1 MAQLSPLLL
10 AGLLAAS
17 GTLLPPAAFAGAG
30 ASGGSAPIGEALQPS
45 NGDQK
50 ALCDWLRQKGAVFY
64 GAWWCPACFQQKNL
78 FGQEAG
84 NRLPYVECDRD
95 AAGRSRC
102 QEAAVRVFP
111 TWELNGKRRE
121 GVQSLEEL
129 KAWSGFPGAQA
140 AGAASQAGGGHSG
153 HSQR

>member
-1 MAQLSPLLL
+1 MAQLPPLLL
-10 AGLLAAS
+10 AGLLAAG
-17 GTLLPPAAFAGAG
+17 GTLLPPGAMGGAA
-30 ASGGSAPIGEALQPS
+30 ASGDSAPIGEALRPS
-45 NGDQK
+45 NADQQ
-50 ALCDWLRQKGAVFY
+50 ALCNWLRQKGAVFY

-111 TWELNGKRRE
+111 TWVLNGQRRE

-129 KAWSGFPGAQA
+129 KSWSGFPAAA
-140 AGAASQAGGGHSG
+140 AGAHAGQGHP
-153 HSQR
+153 

>member
-1 MAQLSPLLL
+1 MAQLPPLLL
-10 AGLLAAS
+10 AGLLAA
-17 GTLLPPAAFAGAG
+17 GGALLPPGAMAGAA
-30 ASGGSAPIGEALQPS
+30 ASGGSAPIGEALRPS
-45 NGDQK
+45 NADQQ
-50 ALCDWLRQKGAVFY
+50 ALCNWLRQKGAVFY

-111 TWELNGKRRE
+111 TWVLNGDRRE

-129 KAWSGFPGAQA
+129 KSWSGFPASGAAGAQA
-140 AGAASQAGGGHSG
+140 GKGHP
-153 HSQR
+153 